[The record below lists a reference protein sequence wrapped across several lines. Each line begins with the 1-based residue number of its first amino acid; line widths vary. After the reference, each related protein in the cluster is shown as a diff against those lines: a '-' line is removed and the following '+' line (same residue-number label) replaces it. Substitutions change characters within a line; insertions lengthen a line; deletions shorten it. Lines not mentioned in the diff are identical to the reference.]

1 MYNIALITKL
11 EDCVK
16 RSLCAASAPVC
27 PEPVLLNRSFSA
39 NEKAVEQE
47 RMAFYTGCGK
57 LSIAP

>member
-1 MYNIALITKL
+1 VLRL
-11 EDCVK
+11 H
-16 RSLCAASAPVC
+16 RVC
-27 PEPVLLNRSFSA
+27 PEPVLPNRSFSA